1 MLVEETG
8 QLRKEN
14 NAKDVQLAAA
24 KEAVQAEVKK
34 AASASTKADSL
45 SSDLEKVFYNY
56 NGYAD
61 SAAAEAA
68 HSSSDGSVL
77 GRYLNTSKIRCMTE
91 SEKGTKNCRRSLTF
105 AKDGRQQ
112 ATSNEAGC
120 SGTKV
125 CRQVT

>member
-45 SSDLEKVFYNY
+45 SSDLEKV
-56 NGYAD
+56 
-61 SAAAEAA
+61 
-68 HSSSDGSVL
+68 L
-77 GRYLNTSKIRCMTE
+77 
-91 SEKGTKNCRRSLTF
+91 
-105 AKDGRQQ
+105 
-112 ATSNEAGC
+112 
-120 SGTKV
+120 
-125 CRQVT
+125 